1 MAVINMSSIIPK
13 IKAYTSSSDGKKQVN
28 QAMQKVLFNINAR
41 VMKHTPEEIAASFV
55 STMLEAVKGTQ
66 GAGSQGGVLGES
78 AVAAVSNFSA
88 GTATTSEKGGS
99 TIITIPFNFEGNL
112 HRDSLYS
119 SQYSGVDNIVAL
131 LNNGYSAKSTVY
143 GIWHGNRIRSLQDR
157 SGAGFIQT
165 AVRQF
170 WDRYASEYN
179 IIDIEID
186 GAYK

>member
-13 IKAYTSSSDGKKQVN
+13 IKAYTETSSGKKQVS
-28 QAMQKVLFNINAR
+28 QAIQKVIFSVNTKS
-41 VMKHTPEEIAASFV
+41 MKHTPEEIAAKFV
-55 STMLEAVKGTQ
+55 STMQDAVRSTQ
-66 GAGSQGGVLGES
+66 GAGARGGALGES
-78 AVAAVSNFSA
+78 AVAAALGFAA
-88 GTATTSEKGGS
+88 GTAVTSEMGGT

-131 LNNGYSAKSTVY
+131 LNNGYSAKSTVF
-143 GIWHGNRIRSLQDR
+143 GMWHGNKIRSLQER
-157 SGAGFIQT
+157 SGAGFIQN

-179 IIDIEID
+179 IINIEID
-186 GAYK
+186 GVYK